1 MIIKEDQVKLL
12 MDKLKVNRIEA
23 IDILKYDDQ
32 VNKGKPTEYDLTPD
46 QMSNVHNLL
55 RRVEHANA
63 KGGKHTMKQNVE
75 KEDTIYSLA
84 NFLVQNTTQHPY
96 DNVIMTNKSREIT
109 FSIGEKDYTLTLIE
123 KRRPKK

>member
-12 MDKLKVNRIEA
+12 MDKLKVNRVEA

-63 KGGKHTMKQNVE
+63 KGGKYTMKQNVE

-96 DNVIMTNKSREIT
+96 DNVIITNKSREIT